1 MSESCGM
8 VKMVSIGKSNW
19 KSGFVVRLSI
29 EIQVGCTI
37 MEDFLIRVKLKME
50 ELLCLF
56 IHVVFNIFI

>member
-8 VKMVSIGKSNW
+8 VKMDSIGKSIW
-19 KSGFVVRLSI
+19 KSGFVVQLSI

-37 MEDFLIRVKLKME
+37 MEDFLRVKLKME